1 MNTPSAVATLFAAIV
16 GLVGVAR
23 MLRRKRTTTLD
34 SVNQY
39 YEGLRKLR

>member
-1 MNTPSAVATLFAAIV
+1 MNTPSAVASLFAAIV

-23 MLRRKRTTTLD
+23 MLRRKRTTLD